1 MGYRHRADL
10 PAGISQ
16 DEGEPEQGSLRGL
29 NYWPEGSPVHPNE
42 PGDLGKRLSVH
53 PDIRKVRNPDLKRTM
68 SIKETGPEGGIG
80 KLFSHDADFIL
91 GNVAHHYGN
100 VEQAYRT
107 IKNVGET
114 GKGREVFLHTQGNL
128 LAPSRDYDEAIKP
141 GPGQAR
147 DFSANPARLFQL
159 NKEQHGVV
167 FDNSDRDIAQ
177 FEVEGWRGPYT
188 ESNKGLARLEDDCIE
203 TTSFTSGGSIYV
215 PSNKPGC

>member
-1 MGYRHRADL
+1 MGYRARADL
-10 PAGISQ
+10 PAGITQ
-16 DEGEPEQGSLRGL
+16 DPSEPEHGALRPL
-29 NYWPEGSPVHPNE
+29 NYWLDGSPFHPPE
-42 PGDLGKRLSVH
+42 PGDLGRRLSVH

-80 KLFSHDADFIL
+80 KLFSHDADFAL
-91 GNVAHHYGN
+91 SNVSHHYGN

-128 LAPSRDYDEAIKP
+128 LTPSRHYDDAKQE

-147 DFSANPARLFQL
+147 DFSANPARLYQL

-203 TTSFTSGGSIYV
+203 TASFTSGGPLYV

>member
-1 MGYRHRADL
+1 MGR
-10 PAGISQ
+10 
-16 DEGEPEQGSLRGL
+16 
-29 NYWPEGSPVHPNE
+29 
-42 PGDLGKRLSVH
+42 RLSVH

-80 KLFSHDADFIL
+80 KLFAHDSDFTL
-91 GNVAHHYGN
+91 GNVTQHLGN

-114 GKGREVFLHTQGNL
+114 GKGREVFLHMQGEYL
-128 LAPSRDYDEAIKP
+128 GSSRHYKDAKQE

-147 DFSANPARLFQL
+147 DFSANPNRLYQL

-167 FDNSDRDIAQ
+167 WDKSDRDIAQ
-177 FEVEGWRGPYT
+177 FEVEGWRGSYT
-188 ESNKGLARLEDDCIE
+188 ESNKGLARLEDDCID
-203 TTSFTSGGSIYV
+203 TVSFTSGGNVYV